1 MTCGWTVG
9 TKEGLEKC
17 WPSNDAKFLSL
28 DVPSVFYLFFALS
41 VLLFLLT
48 VSCLCALCTTTYM
61 WTKAGIHRPFLPKR
75 EKKVICIFANI
86 FIFHFRKILL
96 FVFLEFFNS
105 NFSLIFQKE
114 EQVVVLST
122 VNLLMVELGKATRR
136 IWERGC
142 TYGVPYCEAVNL
154 LRVKLPQ
161 ATLQAAGHRA
171 DLRER

>member
-1 MTCGWTVG
+1 MWMDSGNKRRSG
-9 TKEGLEKC
+9 EMLTKQRC
-17 WPSNDAKFLSL
+17 QVSFFSL

-48 VSCLCALCTTTYM
+48 ASCLCSICTTTYM
-61 WTKAGIHRPFLPKR
+61 WTKAGIHKPFLPKR

-114 EQVVVLST
+114 EQVVVVVLST
-122 VNLLMVELGKATRR
+122 CQSFEGWIGK
-136 IWERGC
+136 
-142 TYGVPYCEAVNL
+142 
-154 LRVKLPQ
+154 
-161 ATLQAAGHRA
+161 GHKA
-171 DLRER
+171 DLREKYLCCPLLRSCQSFEG

>member
-1 MTCGWTVG
+1 ML
-9 TKEGLEKC
+9 TKQRC
-17 WPSNDAKFLSL
+17 QVSFFSL

-41 VLLFLLT
+41 VLLFLLAA
-48 VSCLCALCTTTYM
+48 SCLCALCTTTYM

-122 VNLLMVELGKATRR
+122 CQSFEGWIGK
-136 IWERGC
+136 
-142 TYGVPYCEAVNL
+142 
-154 LRVKLPQ
+154 
-161 ATLQAAGHRA
+161 GHKA
-171 DLRER
+171 DLREKLNTIKSICWGATLGRRDLSKGGAGQKVLQRSNSWSSYACVL

>member
-1 MTCGWTVG
+1 MLCCVVFYLVLSVLFWYVRGSIFKYIDNVMFFLFCSCCVFWWHVDG
-9 TKEGLEKC
+9 QWEQRRSGEMLTKQRC
-17 WPSNDAKFLSL
+17 QVSFFSL

-48 VSCLCALCTTTYM
+48 ASCLCALCTTTYM
-61 WTKAGIHRPFLPKR
+61 WTKAGIHRPFSPKR

-86 FIFHFRKILL
+86 FIFHFSKILL

-122 VNLLMVELGKATRR
+122 SHTFEGW
-136 IWERGC
+136 IG
-142 TYGVPYCEAVNL
+142 
-154 LRVKLPQ
+154 
-161 ATLQAAGHRA
+161 
-171 DLRER
+171 